1 VPQWLRDGKF
11 GIYTHWGVYAVH
23 GMGPNGTWYA
33 NAVYKNENSW
43 QRKHWEE
50 TYGTLDEFGYK
61 DLIPMFTA
69 EKFNADEWADLFEKS
84 GARFA
89 GPVAEHHD
97 GFAMWDTEYSEWN
110 AAKMGPKRDVVG
122 ELEKAVKSRG
132 MKFVTAF
139 HHAYSWNYFP
149 VWDKRYDCSDPQYS
163 GLYGPVHEKGAE
175 PSKEFL
181 DEWKGKI
188 IEVID
193 KYDPDFLWFD
203 FTLDIIR
210 EDYIKDF
217 IAYYYNKALH
227 IKTPKRKPCEHAYV
241 FKIVR
246 QYR

>member
-1 VPQWLRDGKF
+1 
-11 GIYTHWGVYAVH
+11 
-23 GMGPNGTWYA
+23 MGPNGTWYA